1 MLTRGQ
7 ISRMP
12 TKVKRNYDC
21 IGREGLFL
29 QPCSWRPKRR
39 FCHAARLPAHL
50 ASQPWENSKD
60 AKPCRQKVVK
70 GCRSSPTYR
79 RLNTSRVFTNF
90 VLNLRGPSNMER
102 TLWVLLVTAG
112 LKQQYL
118 LNHFNLMAGTSGS
131 SMAAWTFWLVSRRR
145 QWPHYNA
152 TMPEM

>member
-79 RLNTSRVFTNF
+79 RLNTRGFYKYCPEPETISEPKLYTVFPRTVYALEWF
-90 VLNLRGPSNMER
+90 PPLNSF
-102 TLWVLLVTAG
+102 
-112 LKQQYL
+112 
-118 LNHFNLMAGTSGS
+118 H
-131 SMAAWTFWLVSRRR
+131 TFMYNKVKFKKEKLPR
-145 QWPHYNA
+145 QLFTEIH
-152 TMPEM
+152 